1 MAWNVKLRRWEQS
14 LCQADLGGRID
25 QGLHLTSRLGARSM
39 ILRSTIASFAAL
51 GLVAAGMPAY
61 AQTATPSGGQMS
73 YAPAPAL
80 LCGGGRGGDAY
91 NFNKNITINKTNNFN
106 LSKKIIINKPITI
119 NKNIEIKKFIDAR
132 KTVDIDKNIHIEK
145 NIDASKKIIINKSI
159 DASKYIVI
167 NKNFDVD
174 ISAQAFATASAQA
187 QATTYVRGGGSS
199 YVIVINRGGDFS
211 QLAVE
216 TEAKTICVTQ
226 LTTVV
231 KSIHAICIDARGR
244 EHPAVRML
252 GETWIDSSFDK
263 ELYRRLEGATLK
275 VTIGDVVQ
283 SSQGLVGLFEK
294 GAVLSCG
301 RGEALRHYQDGFVK
315 CAIAEKVPDCTER
328 ENMRRFGIGNLFYS
342 YVERVCVPTSNIAS
356 DYLEGTAAGNSRE
369 LEIAGSFD
377 GGVGYAP

>member
-1 MAWNVKLRRWEQS
+1 
-14 LCQADLGGRID
+14 
-25 QGLHLTSRLGARSM
+25 M
-39 ILRSTIASFAAL
+39 ILRSTITSFAAL
-51 GLVAAGMPAY
+51 SLVAAGMPAY
-61 AQTATPSGGQMS
+61 AQTAILGAGQTS
-73 YAPAPAL
+73 YAPTPAV
-80 LCGGGRGGDAY
+80 LCGGNGGDT
-91 NFNKNITINKTNNFN
+91 NIFNKNITINKTNNFN

-132 KTVDIDKNIHIEK
+132 KTIDIDKNIHIEK
-145 NIDASKKIIINKSI
+145 SIDASKKIIINKSI
-159 DASKYIVI
+159 DASKNITI

-174 ISAQAFATASAQA
+174 ISAQAFATASAQSQA
-187 QATTYVRGGGSS
+187 QAVSYVRGGGSS
-199 YVIVINRGGDFS
+199 YVTVINRGGDFG
-211 QLAVE
+211 QLAVTTE
-216 TEAKTICVTQ
+216 TKTVCVTQ
-226 LTTVV
+226 LATVV

-263 ELYRRLEGATLK
+263 ELYRCLEGAALK

-283 SSQGLVGLFEK
+283 STQGLAGLFEK
-294 GAVLSCG
+294 GTVLTCG
-301 RGEALRHYQDGFVK
+301 RGEALRHYQDGLVK

-342 YVERVCVPTSNIAS
+342 YVERVCVPTANIAA
-356 DYLEGTAAGNSRE
+356 DYLEGTAAETGRE